1 MIRYN
6 KGIFPFDKTNRIEIN
21 SLCMIVIFFNLI
33 DILFTRAKHLND
45 FVISLQVEVWGHDT
59 SMTPE
64 LCILVPVSSQES
76 ERSPICL
83 RGVDIVFVSMICLL
97 YFGIGIFLHF
107 ITSTATTFDWLC
119 LSMFKFSLFLGCLI
133 VWFEKDVYKHYIIFF
148 LLV

>member
-1 MIRYN
+1 
-6 KGIFPFDKTNRIEIN
+6 
-21 SLCMIVIFFNLI
+21 MIVIFSNLI

-59 SMTPE
+59 SLNPE

-97 YFGIGIFLHF
+97 HLELVFFF
-107 ITSTATTFDWLC
+107 ILLLQQLQPLIDSVCPC
-119 LSMFKFSLFLGCLI
+119 LSSRYFW
-133 VWFEKDVYKHYIIFF
+133 VV
-148 LLV
+148 